1 VTIND
6 SNKNFT
12 VKSLLI
18 TLISCIFF
26 CLISN
31 IGCYAQDK
39 KNEIELSFS
48 KSNDSIKS
56 VDLYFNV
63 LKVWNNTTKPITGNL
78 SFNGPENWKI
88 ITFPTEKTT
97 INPGDTTF
105 IPIRVSPIYN
115 AVGGIAYI
123 ITATFRTSSHIV
135 SANSYLA
142 LPQNS
147 KWDFSTTNSSLY
159 FTETKPNTS
168 FNVNLVNRGNSNELI
183 KLQLQAGKL
192 LSFKD
197 KTTNSFVEYIDL
209 PAFKDTV
216 ITHLVTFKENLNYID
231 KLKYENNWKES
242 SVSVT
247 ASTDTKSK
255 SAAVQ
260 IQKLNS
266 IYYNQRL
273 QNSSPL
279 NFDYQLYNLMSNQEL
294 RNNFRMFGTVLFPH
308 NREIQYLAGLQNVYF
323 NGDNSKIDFNRQF
336 IYSLNYNDNLN
347 SIYLGYNV
355 SGGMLHSVNG
365 RGIVGTLKLGNVTRV
380 TYTLTQNPY
389 NNVLGGVLGLSTSI
403 KGISF
408 NTEVVHETQVNGNYK
423 ASSVLFGTGFSLF
436 QHHTFSL
443 QVLGSQAN
451 YKDFNTQNP
460 DKDTAVVGYSYRA
473 DYSVRYKKLDMR
485 LSALDSRHNY
495 ISNAGLQ
502 QFYLDGKY
510 TFSNKVMLS
519 IYGNRQLYA
528 TTSYPYNFYIPVNFN
543 SSDYLRLATS
553 ISVGSV
559 VFQVGPNYNGSM
571 RQTINSLTGYKST
584 YNTYQPGIWAS
595 TMFKLGG
602 YRSITPNITV
612 SNIRFYYKTDE
623 PGGLNYSSDKNI
635 FYTAGLNYFDNIW
648 RVNAYYSSGSISDL
662 YRAVQVETTPTAS
675 RSIQVRPAFENY
687 FFNRTVKLSAY
698 MNYAYY
704 MPSGRENTSY
714 NIRYDHYLKG
724 GWNFSV
730 SGYMYSNTRVDDEQ
744 GRVTTKDLNFVLG
757 LSKSIN
763 IQQPRQKY
771 YNFKTVFF
779 DDLDGNRL
787 KSDNEPPVSN
797 ILVNVQKD
805 RAVSTGKSSI
815 PEIKLISDVSGSISI
830 INLPKDSYKL
840 TFDPLQNLQSLYFL
854 DGSEQSYF
862 NDKERTLYVP
872 LAESY
877 KIKGKIILVRDPNST
892 EGKIDLSGVR
902 IIAIGDKGETFSTL
916 SDNTGT
922 FILSVPNANKYKV
935 HINNVFGEHFYIE
948 SNEIEV
954 QFSQNKTISIDFTFI
969 ENKRGIQFE
978 NGGELFKFSSLGN
991 QDESAPVASQDV
1003 NQDEAVP
1010 KDGAETYA
1018 IELAS
1023 SKTYRKPSAIKNK
1036 YKLKGDVLYTEQDGV
1051 YKYYTGNYATQK
1063 EAKAAMTKLGIA
1075 GNAVAVDRSLLKAAA
1090 VGAVAGQLAAKATK
1104 SGRKIR
1110 SSVANQPD
1118 NNEQVLATNLPAGV
1132 QSGAGVAP
1140 AVIGGAAGFV
1150 AGQLVSNTST
1160 KAAGNVQNQGSTST
1174 EKIEAA
1180 PVKTAPTATIPT
1192 SSIASPTK
1200 TNLAPSVIGGAASGF
1215 VAGQLGSNTSTK
1227 ADGSVQN
1234 QVATPTDKV
1243 DAVPVKVT
1251 QAPSAKNQ
1259 PSSIASPAKVNLAP
1273 AAIGSAAAGFIAGQ
1287 LGSGSNEDKVQV
1299 GEKTDKN
1306 AGIPAKDEATNVQ
1319 PEADTSLQS
1328 QAIVPLSNVPVAAK
1342 IAAPKKV
1349 AKPKIASANKQAAK
1363 EQTISDMPVSAVSE
1377 QQYQSSKDTYLYAI
1391 CLDASN
1397 DYHDIN
1403 YYREKFRLPFEVKCI
1418 AKDGVRKYYTG
1429 KYKSVEEATADIA
1442 RYGLTGFIV
1451 PIADSVDPNPVTV
1464 QK

>member
-12 VKSLLI
+12 VKPLLI
-18 TLISCIFF
+18 TLIGCIFF

-31 IGCYAQDK
+31 VTCYAQDNK
-39 KNEIELSFS
+39 SEIELSFS

-56 VDLYFNV
+56 TDLYFNV
-63 LKVWNNTTKPITGNL
+63 LKVWNNSTKPITGNL

-123 ITATFRTSSHIV
+123 ITATFRTRSHFV
-135 SANSYLA
+135 SANTYLA

-168 FNVNLVNRGNSNELI
+168 FNVNLVNKGNSNELI

-197 KTTNSFVEYIDL
+197 KTSNSFVEYIDL

-294 RNNFRMFGTVLFPH
+294 RNNFRMFGTVLFPN

-365 RGIVGTLKLGNVTRV
+365 RGIVGTLKLGNVSRV

-389 NNVLGGVLGLSTSI
+389 NNMLGGVLGFSTSI
-403 KGISF
+403 KGISL
-408 NTEVVHETQVNGNYK
+408 NTEVVHETQENGNYK

-436 QHHTFSL
+436 KYHTFNL
-443 QVLGSQAN
+443 QILGSQAN
-451 YKDFNTQNP
+451 YKDYNNQNLGN
-460 DKDTAVVGYSYRA
+460 DTTVVGYSYRA

-528 TTSYPYNFYIPVNFN
+528 TTSYPYNFYVPVNFN

-553 ISVGSV
+553 ISMSSV
-559 VFQVGPNYNGSM
+559 IFQVGPNYNGSM
-571 RQTINSLTGYKST
+571 RQTINSLTGYKSS

-623 PGGLNYSSDKNI
+623 PGALSYSSDKNI
-635 FYTAGLNYFDNIW
+635 FYTAGLNYFDNVW
-648 RVNAYYSSGSISDL
+648 RVNTYYSSGSISDL
-662 YRAVQVETTPTAS
+662 YRAVQVEATPTTS
-675 RSIQVRPAFENY
+675 RSIQFRPAYENY

-704 MPSGRENTSY
+704 MPSGRENISY
-714 NIRYDHYLKG
+714 NVRYDHYLKG

-730 SGYMYSNTRVDDEQ
+730 SGYMYTNTRVDDEQ
-744 GRVTTKDLNFVLG
+744 GRITTKDLNFVLG
-757 LSKSIN
+757 LSKAIN

-779 DDLDGNRL
+779 DDLDGNRI

-805 RAVSTGKSSI
+805 RIVSIGKSTI

-830 INLPKDSYKL
+830 VNLPKDSYKL

-854 DGSEQSYF
+854 DGTEQSYF

-877 KIKGKIILVRDPNST
+877 KIKGKIILIRDPNST

-954 QFSQNKTISIDFTFI
+954 QFSQNKTISVDFTFI

-1003 NQDEAVP
+1003 NVDETVP
-1010 KDGAETYA
+1010 TAATETYA
-1018 IELAS
+1018 IELAT

-1036 YKLKGDVLYTEQDGV
+1036 YKLKGDVLYAEQDGV

-1063 EAKAAMTKLGIA
+1063 EAKVAMTKLGVL
-1075 GNAVAVDRSLLKAAA
+1075 GKAVAVDRSLLKAAA
-1090 VGAVAGQLAAKATK
+1090 VGGVAGQLAAKSNKPA
-1104 SGRKIR
+1104 RKIQ
-1110 SSVANQPD
+1110 SAVTNQLE
-1118 NNEQVLATNLPAGV
+1118 NAEQVFANNLPVGTQSGEGIAPAVMAGTAAGIVSGQLGSNNTTKVDGNIQNQVSTSTEKIDVAPEKITPTSATPTSDIASPSKTNLAPAVIGGV
-1132 QSGAGVAP
+1132 AAGIVSGQLESNNSTKDSNVQNSVSNPTEKVEIVPVKATPASSTKNQTSGTASPAKANLAP
-1140 AVIGGAAGFV
+1140 AVIGGAA
-1150 AGQLVSNTST
+1150 
-1160 KAAGNVQNQGSTST
+1160 
-1174 EKIEAA
+1174 
-1180 PVKTAPTATIPT
+1180 
-1192 SSIASPTK
+1192 
-1200 TNLAPSVIGGAASGF
+1200 
-1215 VAGQLGSNTSTK
+1215 
-1227 ADGSVQN
+1227 
-1234 QVATPTDKV
+1234 
-1243 DAVPVKVT
+1243 
-1251 QAPSAKNQ
+1251 
-1259 PSSIASPAKVNLAP
+1259 
-1273 AAIGSAAAGFIAGQ
+1273 AGFIADQ
-1287 LGSGSNEDKVQV
+1287 SESGANKDQVQV
-1299 GEKTDKN
+1299 ADKTDKIV
-1306 AGIPAKDEATNVQ
+1306 AIQAKDQATNVQ
-1319 PEADTSLQS
+1319 SEAGDSLQS
-1328 QAIVPLSNVPVAAK
+1328 QPVVPLSNAPVAAK
-1342 IAAPKKV
+1342 IPTPKKV
-1349 AKPKIASANKQAAK
+1349 VKPQLASTTKQKAA
-1363 EQTISDMPVSAVSE
+1363 TISKAPVSAVSE
-1377 QQYQSSKDTYLYAI
+1377 QQYESSKDTYLYAI

-1397 DYHDIN
+1397 DYHDVN
-1403 YYREKFRLPFEVKCI
+1403 YYREKFRLPFEVKCVP
-1418 AKDGVRKYYTG
+1418 KDGVRKYYAG

-1451 PIADSVDPNPVTV
+1451 PIADSVDPNPATV